1 MTLFD
6 IVAGGLLLV
15 SGFVGYVR
23 GAAREVITVLALL
36 IATAAALLLLR
47 FTGPIAR
54 SALHPDWIGNAAA
67 LLVVFVIIYV
77 LIRVSASAVSRRVRD
92 APTLGVLDRT
102 IGFGFGLVRGIVAL
116 GAFVLVFSLAT
127 PPDRMPPWITGS
139 LLYPLSA
146 SAANVLRAIAP
157 EGSRLAGRVGP
168 VLQRAVREG
177 RGPDD
182 AGTQAPAGQTEEQRK
197 AMDDVV
203 ERTR

>member
-6 IVAGGLLLV
+6 LIAGGILLV
-15 SGFVGYVR
+15 SGFIGYVR

-36 IATAAALLLLR
+36 IATAASLVLLR

-77 LIRVSASAVSRRVRD
+77 IIRVIASAVSRRMRD
-92 APTLGVLDRT
+92 VPTLGVLDRT
-102 IGFGFGLVRGIVAL
+102 VGFGFGLVRGIVAL

-139 LLYPLSA
+139 WLYPLSA

-177 RGPDD
+177 RGPDE
-182 AGTQAPAGQTEEQRK
+182 PPGQTEEQRK

-203 ERTR
+203 ERSR